1 MSERALRGKVTRE
14 TAGSKEIARGQGDVA
29 VVDAKAV
36 PLADIADYRQR
47 VSQTKRD
54 DWSHYS
60 GLLILGLIA
69 FGAFA
74 ILYVSGAYKSEKV
87 IDLAIHIINTMVGA
101 VIAYVF
107 IRK

>member
-1 MSERALRGKVTRE
+1 MRGKVTRE
-14 TAGSKEIARGQGDVA
+14 TTGSRDTVKGQDDLA
-29 VVDAKAV
+29 VVEERV
-36 PLADIADYRQR
+36 VMPLADIADYQQR

-69 FGAFA
+69 LGAFA

-87 IDLAIHIINTMVGA
+87 IDLAIHVINTLVGA